1 MDVIHTTEF
10 DSPIGLLR
18 IASSDVGLAHV
29 QLSHASGRGFDGWR
43 SRHVPDAT
51 VRAGYEPNQVYV
63 AQILEFLDGKREV
76 FEFALDVRGT
86 PFQIAVYE
94 EVARIPFGHVRS
106 YAEVAAAVRR
116 PTATRAVGAAN
127 GANPIPLVVPC
138 HRVISSSGHLQGYAG
153 GLDLKAKLLALEQD
167 ALAKTF
173 SLA

>member
-10 DSPIGLLR
+10 ESPIGLLR

-43 SRHVPDAT
+43 SRHAPDAT

-106 YAEVAAAVRR
+106 YAEVAAAVEQCDRVVR
-116 PTATRAVGAAN
+116 LARARKRAANSRKDRHAGKAQIDHVRSGERDTARAV
-127 GANPIPLVVPC
+127 
-138 HRVISSSGHLQGYAG
+138 R
-153 GLDLKAKLLALEQD
+153 
-167 ALAKTF
+167 
-173 SLA
+173 